1 MGTEKVY
8 KGLYGICGELWT
20 FGGLVIKISC
30 KWFSEENTVDGYGWL
45 VEKEEK

>member
-1 MGTEKVY
+1 MGTEEVY
-8 KGLYGICGELWT
+8 KGLYGILGELWA

-45 VEKEEK
+45 VKKEKK